1 MKAASK
7 PAPKNVDAYIAA
19 APPAVQP
26 MLHQLRKVIRSA
38 APAAVEKIGYGMPF
52 YSYHGRL
59 VYFAL
64 HSKHIGLYPVG
75 PARDRYGDELKPY
88 LAEKSTLRFPIDQA
102 LPIPLI
108 RKVMRALVEQNEARG

>member
-7 PAPKNVDAYIAA
+7 PAPENVDAYIAA
-19 APPAVQP
+19 APPAVQA
-26 MLHQLRKVIRSA
+26 MLRQLREEIRSA
-38 APAAVEKIGYGMPF
+38 APAAVEKISYGMPF

-64 HSKHIGLYPVG
+64 QSKHIGLYPVG

-108 RKVMRALVEQNEARG
+108 RKVMRALVEQNEARA